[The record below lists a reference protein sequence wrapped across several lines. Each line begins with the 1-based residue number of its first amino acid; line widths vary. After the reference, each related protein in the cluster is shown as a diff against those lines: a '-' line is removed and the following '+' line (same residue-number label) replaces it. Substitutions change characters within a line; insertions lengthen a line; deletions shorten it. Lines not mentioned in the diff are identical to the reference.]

1 MTAGFSIL
9 IMLASAIAGFF
20 LGAAF
25 DQPLDGAILGALI
38 AGIGCIVAA
47 INEQKLPPEQK
58 KNKFKRIKRMK

>member
-38 AGIGCIVAA
+38 AGIGCIVTA
-47 INEQKLPPEQK
+47 INEQKQPSEQK
-58 KNKFKRIKRMK
+58 KSNENV

>member
-38 AGIGCIVAA
+38 AGIGCIVTA
-47 INEQKLPPEQK
+47 INEQKQPPEQK
-58 KNKFKRIKRMK
+58 ENKKE